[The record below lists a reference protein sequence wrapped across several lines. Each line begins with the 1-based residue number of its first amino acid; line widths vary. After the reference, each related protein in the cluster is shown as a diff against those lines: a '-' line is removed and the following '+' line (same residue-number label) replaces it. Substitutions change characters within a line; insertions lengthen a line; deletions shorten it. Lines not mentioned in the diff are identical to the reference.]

1 VKPHEDRD
9 ALRRRLLANDA
20 SPTAAAW
27 RSGDRVDPLPPHPND
42 LVHDA
47 GAHPGHARD
56 AARLASPAPTLAKKT
71 MNHDLDRDIHPK
83 QTPTDTP
90 VVSIRAWTRGSADD
104 ERRGLLGFLSL
115 TYGDLILDGVT
126 VRRTADG
133 RMTLSWP
140 ERRDRHGRAHPY
152 LRPIS
157 DEARRRIEHAVF
169 SAAVGE
175 EAPW

>member
-1 VKPHEDRD
+1 MREEPMDGVEVR
-9 ALRRRLLANDA
+9 
-20 SPTAAAW
+20 
-27 RSGDRVDPLPPHPND
+27 
-42 LVHDA
+42 
-47 GAHPGHARD
+47 
-56 AARLASPAPTLAKKT
+56 
-71 MNHDLDRDIHPK
+71 
-83 QTPTDTP
+83 
-90 VVSIRAWTRGSADD
+90 IRTWTRCSDD
-104 ERRGLLGFLSL
+104 DARRGLLGFLSL
-115 TYGDLILDGVT
+115 AYGDLILDGVA

-140 ERRDRHGRAHPY
+140 ERRDRLGRAHPY